1 MLSFVFRRILSLVPV
16 LFIVSLMVFSIF
28 RLVPGDPVD
37 AFLGTEQDPEVRR
50 ALRAEFGLDKS
61 LPVQYLYWVKNI
73 LQGNLG
79 RSFSTQQNVLK
90 LLGEKLPNTIYLA
103 FSSIFI
109 SILIAVPAGIIA
121 ATRRK
126 KLEDYSA
133 MTFALLG
140 ISIPGFWLGIMFI
153 LIFSLYLGW
162 FPSMGFVS
170 PLEDPL
176 RSLWY
181 LALPAFSLGWLQA
194 AILTRL
200 TRSSMLDVLN
210 REYVRTARAQGH
222 PERTVIFRYS
232 LKNALIPIVTI
243 VGLRLAALLGGTIVI
258 EQIFSWP
265 GVGLLLLQ
273 AIFARDYPL
282 VQGAVLIIAVGFVLI
297 NLLVDITYQLIDPR
311 IRMS

>member
-1 MLSFVFRRILSLVPV
+1 MISFIIRRIFYLIPV
-16 LFIVSLMVFSIF
+16 LLIVSVMVFTIF
-28 RLVPGDPVD
+28 RMIPGDPVD
-37 AFLGTEQDPEVRR
+37 AFLGLQQDPQVRST
-50 ALRAEFGLDKS
+50 LRVQYGLDKP
-61 LPVQYLYWVKNI
+61 LPVQYLYWLND
-73 LQGNLG
+73 LLHGNFGKSL
-79 RSFSTQQNVLK
+79 STQKKVLS
-90 LLGEKLPNTIYLA
+90 LLSEKIPNTIYLA
-103 FSSIFI
+103 CSSLLI
-109 SILIAVPAGIIA
+109 SILIAIPAGIVA

-126 KLEDYSA
+126 RVEDYAA

-170 PLEDPL
+170 PFENPL
-176 RSLWY
+176 KSLRY
-181 LALPAFSLGWLQA
+181 LALPALSLGWLQA
-194 AILTRL
+194 AIVTRL

-210 REYVRTARAQGH
+210 RDYLRTARSQGH
-222 PERTVIFRYS
+222 PEKKVIFRYA
-232 LKNALIPIVTI
+232 LKNALIPVVTV

-258 EQIFSWP
+258 EQIFTWP

-273 AIFARDYPL
+273 AISARDYPL

-297 NLLVDITYQLIDPR
+297 NLLVDITYHLIDPR

>member
-1 MLSFVFRRILSLVPV
+1 MLSFIVRRVASLVPV
-16 LFIVSLMVFSIF
+16 LLIVSLMVFTIF
-28 RLVPGDPVD
+28 RMIPGDPVD
-37 AFLGTEQDPEVRR
+37 AFLGMEQDPQVRST
-50 ALRAEFGLDKS
+50 LRTQFGLDKP
-61 LPVQYLYWVKNI
+61 LPVQYLYWLNNI
-73 LQGNLG
+73 LHGNLG
-79 RSFSTQQNVLK
+79 KSLSVQKNVLQ
-90 LLGEKLPNTIYLA
+90 LLSEKIPNTIYLA
-103 FSSIFI
+103 CSSVFV
-109 SILIAVPAGIIA
+109 SILIAIPAGIVA

-126 KLEDYSA
+126 KPEDYAA

-170 PLEDPL
+170 PFEDPL
-176 RSLWY
+176 RSLWH

-200 TRSSMLDVLN
+200 TRSSMLDVLS

-222 PERTVIFRYS
+222 PEGRVVFRYA
-232 LKNALIPIVTI
+232 LKNALIPVVTV

-273 AIFARDYPL
+273 AIYARDYPL

-297 NLLVDITYQLIDPR
+297 NLLVDIAYQLIDPR
-311 IRMS
+311 IRIS

>member
-1 MLSFVFRRILSLVPV
+1 MLSFIVRRVASLVPV
-16 LFIVSLMVFSIF
+16 LLIVSLMVFTIF
-28 RLVPGDPVD
+28 RMIPGDPVD
-37 AFLGTEQDPEVRR
+37 AFLGMEQDPQVRST
-50 ALRAEFGLDKS
+50 LRAQFGLDKP
-61 LPVQYLYWVKNI
+61 LPVQYLYWLNNI
-73 LQGNLG
+73 LHGNLG
-79 RSFSTQQNVLK
+79 KSLSVQKNVLQ
-90 LLGEKLPNTIYLA
+90 LLSEKIPNTIYLA
-103 FSSIFI
+103 CSSIFV
-109 SILIAVPAGIIA
+109 SILIAVPAGIVA

-126 KLEDYSA
+126 KPEDYAA

-170 PLEDPL
+170 PFEDPL
-176 RSLWY
+176 RSLWH

-200 TRSSMLDVLN
+200 TRSSMLDVLG

-222 PERTVIFRYS
+222 PEGRVVFRYA
-232 LKNALIPIVTI
+232 LKNALIPVVTV

-273 AIFARDYPL
+273 AIYARDYPL

-297 NLLVDITYQLIDPR
+297 NLLVDIAYQLIDPR
-311 IRMS
+311 IRIS

>member
-1 MLSFVFRRILSLVPV
+1 MLSFIVRRIFYLIPV
-16 LFIVSLMVFSIF
+16 LLIVSVMVFTIF
-28 RLVPGDPVD
+28 RMIPGDPVD
-37 AFLGTEQDPEVRR
+37 AFLGMEQDPQVRST
-50 ALRAEFGLDKS
+50 LRAQFGLDKP
-61 LPVQYLYWVKNI
+61 LPVQYFYWVNN
-73 LQGNLG
+73 LLHGNFGKSL
-79 RSFSTQQNVLK
+79 SIQKNVLT
-90 LLGEKLPNTIYLA
+90 LLSEKIPNTIYLA
-103 FSSIFI
+103 CSSVFI
-109 SILIAVPAGIIA
+109 SILIAIPAGIVA

-126 KLEDYSA
+126 KAEDYAA

-170 PLEDPL
+170 PFKDPL
-176 RSLWY
+176 RSLWH
-181 LALPAFSLGWLQA
+181 LALPALSLGWLQA
-194 AILTRL
+194 AIITRL

-222 PERTVIFRYS
+222 SEKKVVFRYA
-232 LKNALIPIVTI
+232 LKNALIPVVTV

-273 AIFARDYPL
+273 AIYARDYPL

-297 NLLVDITYQLIDPR
+297 NLLVDIAYQLIDPR

>member
-1 MLSFVFRRILSLVPV
+1 MLSFIVRRIFYLIPV
-16 LFIVSLMVFSIF
+16 LLIVSVMVFTIF
-28 RLVPGDPVD
+28 RMIPGDPVD
-37 AFLGTEQDPEVRR
+37 AFLGMEQDPQVRSTLW
-50 ALRAEFGLDKS
+50 AQFGLDKP
-61 LPVQYLYWVKNI
+61 LPVQYFYWVNN
-73 LQGNLG
+73 LLHGNFGKSL
-79 RSFSTQQNVLK
+79 SIQKNVLT
-90 LLGEKLPNTIYLA
+90 LLSEKIPNTIYLA
-103 FSSIFI
+103 CSSVFI
-109 SILIAVPAGIIA
+109 SILIAIPAGIVA

-126 KLEDYSA
+126 KAEDYAA

-170 PLEDPL
+170 PFKDPL
-176 RSLWY
+176 RSLWH
-181 LALPAFSLGWLQA
+181 LALPALSLGWLQA
-194 AILTRL
+194 AIITRL

-222 PERTVIFRYS
+222 PEKKVVFRYA
-232 LKNALIPIVTI
+232 LKNALIPVVTV

-273 AIFARDYPL
+273 AIYARDYPL

-297 NLLVDITYQLIDPR
+297 NLLVDIAYQLIDPR

>member
-1 MLSFVFRRILSLVPV
+1 MLSFIVRRIFYLIPV
-16 LFIVSLMVFSIF
+16 LLIVSVMVFTIF
-28 RLVPGDPVD
+28 RMIPGDPVD
-37 AFLGTEQDPEVRR
+37 AFLGMEQDPQVRSTLW
-50 ALRAEFGLDKS
+50 AQFGLDKP
-61 LPVQYLYWVKNI
+61 LPVQYFYWVNN
-73 LQGNLG
+73 LLHGNFGKSL
-79 RSFSTQQNVLK
+79 SIQKNVLT
-90 LLGEKLPNTIYLA
+90 LLSEKIPNTIYLA
-103 FSSIFI
+103 CSSVFI
-109 SILIAVPAGIIA
+109 SILIAIPAGIVA

-126 KLEDYSA
+126 KAEDYAA

-170 PLEDPL
+170 PFKDPL
-176 RSLWY
+176 RSLWH
-181 LALPAFSLGWLQA
+181 LALPALSLGWLQA
-194 AILTRL
+194 AIITRL

-222 PERTVIFRYS
+222 SEKKVVFRYA
-232 LKNALIPIVTI
+232 LKNALIPVVTV

-273 AIFARDYPL
+273 AIYARDYPL

-297 NLLVDITYQLIDPR
+297 NLLVDIAYQLIDPR

>member
-16 LFIVSLMVFSIF
+16 LFIVSLMVFTIF

-50 ALRAEFGLDKS
+50 TLRAEFGLDKS

-126 KLEDYSA
+126 KLEDYGA

-200 TRSSMLDVLN
+200 TRSSMLDVLGQ
-210 REYVRTARAQGH
+210 EYVRTARAQGH

>member
-1 MLSFVFRRILSLVPV
+1 MLTFIFRRIVSLVPV
-16 LFIVSLMVFSIF
+16 LLIVSLMVFTIF
-28 RLVPGDPVD
+28 RMIPGDPVD
-37 AFLGTEQDPEVRR
+37 AFLGMEQDPQVRST
-50 ALRAEFGLDKS
+50 LRVQFGLDQP
-61 LPVQYLYWVKNI
+61 LPVQYLYWLKNI
-73 LQGNLG
+73 LHGNLG
-79 RSFSTQQNVLK
+79 KSLSAQKQVLT
-90 LLGEKLPNTIYLA
+90 LLMEKIPNTIYLA
-103 FSSIFI
+103 FSSVFI
-109 SILIAVPAGIIA
+109 SILIAIPAGIVA

-126 KLEDYSA
+126 KPEDYAA

-170 PLEDPL
+170 PFEDPL
-176 RSLWY
+176 RSLWH

-194 AILTRL
+194 AIVTRL
-200 TRSSMLDVLN
+200 TRSSMLDVLS

-222 PERTVIFRYS
+222 PERRVVFRYA
-232 LKNALIPIVTI
+232 LKNALIPVVTV

-265 GVGLLLLQ
+265 GIGLLLLQ
-273 AIFARDYPL
+273 AIYARDYPL
-282 VQGAVLIIAVGFVLI
+282 VQGGVLVIAAGFVLI
-297 NLLVDITYQLIDPR
+297 NLLVDVAYKVIDPR

>member
-1 MLSFVFRRILSLVPV
+1 MLSFIVRRVASLVPV
-16 LFIVSLMVFSIF
+16 LLIVSLMVFTIF
-28 RLVPGDPVD
+28 RMIPGDPVD
-37 AFLGTEQDPEVRR
+37 AFLGMEQDPQVRST
-50 ALRAEFGLDKS
+50 LRTQFGLDKP
-61 LPVQYLYWVKNI
+61 LPVQYLYWLNNI
-73 LQGNLG
+73 LHGNLG
-79 RSFSTQQNVLK
+79 KSLSVQKNVLQ
-90 LLGEKLPNTIYLA
+90 LLSEKIPNTIYLA
-103 FSSIFI
+103 CSSVFV
-109 SILIAVPAGIIA
+109 SILIAIPAGIVA

-126 KLEDYSA
+126 KPEDYAA

-170 PLEDPL
+170 PFEDPL
-176 RSLWY
+176 RSLWH

-200 TRSSMLDVLN
+200 TRSSMLDVLG

-222 PERTVIFRYS
+222 PEGRVVFRYA
-232 LKNALIPIVTI
+232 LKNALIPVVTV

-273 AIFARDYPL
+273 AIYARDYPL

-297 NLLVDITYQLIDPR
+297 NLLVDIAYQLIDPR
-311 IRMS
+311 IRIS

>member
-1 MLSFVFRRILSLVPV
+1 MLSFIVRRVASLVPV
-16 LFIVSLMVFSIF
+16 LLIVSLMVFTIF
-28 RLVPGDPVD
+28 RMIPGDPVD
-37 AFLGTEQDPEVRR
+37 AFLGMEQDPQVRST
-50 ALRAEFGLDKS
+50 LRTQFGLDKP
-61 LPVQYLYWVKNI
+61 LPVQYLYWLNNI
-73 LQGNLG
+73 LHGNLG
-79 RSFSTQQNVLK
+79 KSLSVQKNVLQ
-90 LLGEKLPNTIYLA
+90 LLSEKIPNTIYLA
-103 FSSIFI
+103 CSSVFV
-109 SILIAVPAGIIA
+109 SILIAVPAGIVA

-126 KLEDYSA
+126 KPEDYAA

-170 PLEDPL
+170 PFEDPL
-176 RSLWY
+176 RSLWH

-200 TRSSMLDVLN
+200 TRSSMLDVLG

-222 PERTVIFRYS
+222 PEGRVVFRYA
-232 LKNALIPIVTI
+232 LKNALIPVVTV

-273 AIFARDYPL
+273 AIYARDYPL

-297 NLLVDITYQLIDPR
+297 NLLVDIAYQLIDPR
-311 IRMS
+311 IRIS

>member
-1 MLSFVFRRILSLVPV
+1 
-16 LFIVSLMVFSIF
+16 MVFTIF
-28 RLVPGDPVD
+28 RMIPGDPVD
-37 AFLGTEQDPEVRR
+37 AFLGMEQDPQVRSTLW
-50 ALRAEFGLDKS
+50 AQFGLDKP
-61 LPVQYLYWVKNI
+61 LPVQYFYWVNN
-73 LQGNLG
+73 LLHGNFGKSL
-79 RSFSTQQNVLK
+79 SIQKNVLT
-90 LLGEKLPNTIYLA
+90 LLSEKIPNTIYLA
-103 FSSIFI
+103 CSSVFI
-109 SILIAVPAGIIA
+109 SILIAIPAGIVA

-126 KLEDYSA
+126 KAEDYAA

-170 PLEDPL
+170 PFKDPL
-176 RSLWY
+176 RSLWH
-181 LALPAFSLGWLQA
+181 LALPALSLGWLQA
-194 AILTRL
+194 AIITRL

-222 PERTVIFRYS
+222 PEKKVVFRYA
-232 LKNALIPIVTI
+232 LKNALIPVVTV

-273 AIFARDYPL
+273 AIYARDYPL

-297 NLLVDITYQLIDPR
+297 NLLVDIAYQLIDPR

>member
-1 MLSFVFRRILSLVPV
+1 MLSFVVRRVASLVPV
-16 LFIVSLMVFSIF
+16 LLIVSLMVFTIF
-28 RLVPGDPVD
+28 RMIPGDPVD
-37 AFLGTEQDPEVRR
+37 AFLGMEQDPQVRST
-50 ALRAEFGLDKS
+50 LRTQFGLDKP
-61 LPVQYLYWVKNI
+61 LPVQYLYWLNNI
-73 LQGNLG
+73 LHGNLG
-79 RSFSTQQNVLK
+79 KSLSVQKNVLQ
-90 LLGEKLPNTIYLA
+90 LLSEKIPNTIYLA
-103 FSSIFI
+103 CSSVFV
-109 SILIAVPAGIIA
+109 SILIAIPAGIVA

-126 KLEDYSA
+126 KPEDYAA

-170 PLEDPL
+170 PFEDPL
-176 RSLWY
+176 RSLWH

-200 TRSSMLDVLN
+200 TRSSMLDVLG

-222 PERTVIFRYS
+222 PEGRVVFRYA
-232 LKNALIPIVTI
+232 LKNALIPVVTV
-243 VGLRLAALLGGTIVI
+243 VGLRLSALLGGTIVI

-273 AIFARDYPL
+273 AIYARDYPL

-297 NLLVDITYQLIDPR
+297 NLLVDIAYQLIDPR
-311 IRMS
+311 IRIS

>member
-1 MLSFVFRRILSLVPV
+1 MLSFIVRRVASLVPV
-16 LFIVSLMVFSIF
+16 LLIVSLMVFTIF
-28 RLVPGDPVD
+28 RMIPGDPVD
-37 AFLGTEQDPEVRR
+37 AFLGMEQDPQVRST
-50 ALRAEFGLDKS
+50 LRTQFGLDKP
-61 LPVQYLYWVKNI
+61 LPVQYLYWLNNI
-73 LQGNLG
+73 LHGNLG
-79 RSFSTQQNVLK
+79 KSLSVQKNVLQ
-90 LLGEKLPNTIYLA
+90 LLSEKIPNTIYLA
-103 FSSIFI
+103 CSSIFV
-109 SILIAVPAGIIA
+109 SILIAVPAGIVA

-126 KLEDYSA
+126 KPEDYAA

-170 PLEDPL
+170 PFEDPL
-176 RSLWY
+176 RSLWH

-200 TRSSMLDVLN
+200 TRSSMLDVLG

-222 PERTVIFRYS
+222 PEGRVVFRYA
-232 LKNALIPIVTI
+232 LKNALIPVVTV

-273 AIFARDYPL
+273 AIYARDYPL

-297 NLLVDITYQLIDPR
+297 NLLVDIAYQLIDPR
-311 IRMS
+311 IRIS

>member
-1 MLSFVFRRILSLVPV
+1 M
-16 LFIVSLMVFSIF
+16 
-28 RLVPGDPVD
+28 
-37 AFLGTEQDPEVRR
+37 EQDPQVRST
-50 ALRAEFGLDKS
+50 LRAQFGLDKP
-61 LPVQYLYWVKNI
+61 LPVQYLYWLNN
-73 LQGNLG
+73 LLHGNFGKSL
-79 RSFSTQQNVLK
+79 SIQKNVLT
-90 LLGEKLPNTIYLA
+90 LLSEKIPNTIYLA
-103 FSSIFI
+103 CSSILI
-109 SILIAVPAGIIA
+109 SILIAIPAGIVA

-126 KLEDYSA
+126 KVEDYSA

-170 PLEDPL
+170 PFEDPL
-176 RSLWY
+176 RSLWH
-181 LALPAFSLGWLQA
+181 LALPALSLGWLQA
-194 AILTRL
+194 AIITRL

-222 PERTVIFRYS
+222 PEKKVVFRYA
-232 LKNALIPIVTI
+232 LKNALIPVVTV

-273 AIFARDYPL
+273 AIYARDYPL

-297 NLLVDITYQLIDPR
+297 NLLVDMAYQLIDPR

>member
-1 MLSFVFRRILSLVPV
+1 MLSFIVRRVASLVPV
-16 LFIVSLMVFSIF
+16 LLIVSLMVFTIF
-28 RLVPGDPVD
+28 RMIPGDPVD
-37 AFLGTEQDPEVRR
+37 AFLGMEQDPQVRST
-50 ALRAEFGLDKS
+50 LRTQFGLDKP
-61 LPVQYLYWVKNI
+61 LPVQYLYWLNNI
-73 LQGNLG
+73 LHGNLG
-79 RSFSTQQNVLK
+79 KSLSVQKNVLQ
-90 LLGEKLPNTIYLA
+90 LLSEKIPNTIYLA
-103 FSSIFI
+103 CSSVFV
-109 SILIAVPAGIIA
+109 SILIAIPAGIVA

-126 KLEDYSA
+126 KPEDYAA

-140 ISIPGFWLGIMFI
+140 ISIPGFWLGIMFT

-170 PLEDPL
+170 PFEDPL
-176 RSLWY
+176 RSLWH

-200 TRSSMLDVLN
+200 TRSSMLDVLG

-222 PERTVIFRYS
+222 PEGRVVFRYA
-232 LKNALIPIVTI
+232 LKNALIPVVTV

-273 AIFARDYPL
+273 AIYARDYPL

-297 NLLVDITYQLIDPR
+297 NLLVDIAYQLIDPR
-311 IRMS
+311 IRIS

>member
-1 MLSFVFRRILSLVPV
+1 MFSFIVHRIIYLIPV
-16 LFIVSLMVFSIF
+16 LLIVSVMVFSIF
-28 RLVPGDPVD
+28 RMIPGDPVD
-37 AFLGTEQDPEVRR
+37 AFLGMEQDPQVRST
-50 ALRAEFGLDKS
+50 LRTQFGLDKP
-61 LPVQYLYWVKNI
+61 LPVQYFYWVN
-73 LQGNLG
+73 
-79 RSFSTQQNVLK
+79 NVLHGNFGK
-90 LLGEKLPNTIYLA
+90 SLSMQKDVLSILWEKIPNTIYLA
-103 FSSIFI
+103 FSSVFI
-109 SILIAVPAGIIA
+109 SILIAIPAGIVA

-126 KLEDYSA
+126 KPADYAA

-140 ISIPGFWLGIMFI
+140 MSIPSFWLGIMFV

-170 PLEDPL
+170 FFENPL
-176 RSLWY
+176 RSLWH
-181 LALPAFSLGWLQA
+181 LTLPALSLGWLQA
-194 AILTRL
+194 AIITRL

-222 PERTVIFRYS
+222 PEGKVVFRYA
-232 LKNALIPIVTI
+232 LKNALIPVVTV

-273 AIFARDYPL
+273 AIFARDYPV

-297 NLLVDITYQLIDPR
+297 NLLVDVTYHLIDPR

>member
-1 MLSFVFRRILSLVPV
+1 MLSFIVRRIFYLIPV
-16 LFIVSLMVFSIF
+16 LLIVSVMVFTIF
-28 RLVPGDPVD
+28 RMIPGDPVD
-37 AFLGTEQDPEVRR
+37 AFLGMEQDPQVRST
-50 ALRAEFGLDKS
+50 LRAQFGLDKP
-61 LPVQYLYWVKNI
+61 LPVQYFYWVNN
-73 LQGNLG
+73 LLHGNFGKSL
-79 RSFSTQQNVLK
+79 SIQKNVLT
-90 LLGEKLPNTIYLA
+90 LLSEKIPNTIYLA
-103 FSSIFI
+103 CSSVFI
-109 SILIAVPAGIIA
+109 SILIAIPAGIVA

-126 KLEDYSA
+126 KAEDYAA

-170 PLEDPL
+170 PFKDPL
-176 RSLWY
+176 RSLWH
-181 LALPAFSLGWLQA
+181 LALPALSLGWLQA
-194 AILTRL
+194 AIITRL

-222 PERTVIFRYS
+222 PEKKVVFRYA
-232 LKNALIPIVTI
+232 LKNALIPVVTV

-273 AIFARDYPL
+273 AIYARDYPL

-297 NLLVDITYQLIDPR
+297 NLLVDIAYQLIDPR